1 MLGGIIYP
9 KKLPRTG
16 IKADVKRAIDL
27 FHQCLYHYSHTKLS
41 KLLLDKNMAALYG
54 YYHDN
59 WEGGTDTSGGTFD
72 RNRDIYVLAMQE
84 LREGFH

>member
-16 IKADVKRAIDL
+16 IKTDMKRVIDL

-41 KLLLDKNMAALYG
+41 KLFLDKNMAALYA
-54 YYHDN
+54 YYHEH
-59 WEGGTDTSGGTFD
+59 WETGAEACGGTFD
-72 RNRDIYVLAMQE
+72 RNREIYVQAMQE
-84 LREGFH
+84 LA